1 MRRIISIAV
10 AIVCG
15 LGLVISCGKEP
26 VVEPELE
33 PEATNETPAGGV
45 IYLNTEG
52 YGDSNTKVSVQ
63 DETVIWETGDVIG
76 INYNG
81 KLDVTVSDGKAYI
94 SDPQFT
100 TVCALYPCPSENG
113 FFISSSP
120 TITVLDTY
128 SSAINY
134 MVGTRQHISL
144 PMGSY
149 YSGSTTP
156 TSLTFRHVSA
166 AVKVMLWNACS
177 QDIIVDKVVVKT
189 ATYRISGSVTLDLTD
204 GNLGMAASYASS
216 SANDRSVTVQF
227 PSSGEGALVIA
238 AGDNT
243 KSVQVPILPIG
254 ADNITIEVYAHT
266 ASFSTSLKV
275 YSYTASSPALARNRM
290 LTAKVKINTDFP
302 SRIVTLSNNDYT
314 AQNGD
319 MLTGTA
325 GQDAEIK
332 IANGAKVF
340 LKDVTI
346 SIPDNDGHRFPAL
359 ACEGNA
365 TIILYGNNNLTGGKL
380 STGLQAGGTGTTLTI
395 KGTGTLTTTG
405 RKNGAGIGSI
415 NNAISGYVKDCGNI
429 VIKGGTIT
437 AYGGSYAAGIGGAS
451 DMDCGNITIEGG
463 IVYAYG
469 GGWAAG
475 IGSSDSGSFTEATMC
490 GSITISGGTV
500 YAKGGVLAAGIGCG
514 VYGRCGTITIG
525 NGVTRVEA
533 VKGDDDGGKS
543 APCSIGKAV
552 GGMGFPDSYSGAIT
566 IGDTYYP
573 GSAGISESPFVYQP

>member
-1 MRRIISIAV
+1 
-10 AIVCG
+10 
-15 LGLVISCGKEP
+15 
-26 VVEPELE
+26 
-33 PEATNETPAGGV
+33 
-45 IYLNTEG
+45 
-52 YGDSNTKVSVQ
+52 
-63 DETVIWETGDVIG
+63 
-76 INYNG
+76 
-81 KLDVTVSDGKAYI
+81 
-94 SDPQFT
+94 
-100 TVCALYPCPSENG
+100 
-113 FFISSSP
+113 
-120 TITVLDTY
+120 
-128 SSAINY
+128 
-134 MVGTRQHISL
+134 
-144 PMGSY
+144 
-149 YSGSTTP
+149 
-156 TSLTFRHVSA
+156 
-166 AVKVMLWNACS
+166 
-177 QDIIVDKVVVKT
+177 
-189 ATYRISGSVTLDLTD
+189 
-204 GNLGMAASYASS
+204 MAASYASS

-451 DMDCGNITIEGG
+451 NMDCGNITIEGG

>member
-1 MRRIISIAV
+1 M
-10 AIVCG
+10 G
-15 LGLVISCGKEP
+15 
-26 VVEPELE
+26 
-33 PEATNETPAGGV
+33 
-45 IYLNTEG
+45 
-52 YGDSNTKVSVQ
+52 
-63 DETVIWETGDVIG
+63 
-76 INYNG
+76 
-81 KLDVTVSDGKAYI
+81 
-94 SDPQFT
+94 
-100 TVCALYPCPSENG
+100 TVCALYPCPSEAN
-113 FFISSSP
+113 FFISTTP
-120 TITVLDTY
+120 TITVPATY
-128 SSAINY
+128 GSANNY
-134 MVGTRQHISL
+134 MVGTRQHIPL

-149 YSGSTTP
+149 FNDSGNP
-156 TSLTFRHVSA
+156 TSLTFRHVTA

-177 QDIIVDKVVVKT
+177 QDIIVDKVAVNT
-189 ATYRISGSVTLDLTD
+189 GTYRINGSVSLDLTRD
-204 GNLGMAASYASS
+204 DLGVAASYESS
-216 SANDRSVTVQF
+216 SASDRSVTVQF

-290 LTAKVKINTDFP
+290 LTAKVKINTGFP

-314 AQNGD
+314 AQDGD

-365 TIILYGNNNLTGGKL
+365 TIILYGSNNLTGGKL

-463 IVYAYG
+463 IVSAYG
-469 GGWAAG
+469 GNWAAG

-533 VKGDDDGGKS
+533 VKGDDDSGKS
-543 APCSIGKAV
+543 APCSIGKSV
-552 GGMGFPDSYSGAIT
+552 GGMGFPTSYSGAIT
-566 IGDTYYP
+566 IGDTYY